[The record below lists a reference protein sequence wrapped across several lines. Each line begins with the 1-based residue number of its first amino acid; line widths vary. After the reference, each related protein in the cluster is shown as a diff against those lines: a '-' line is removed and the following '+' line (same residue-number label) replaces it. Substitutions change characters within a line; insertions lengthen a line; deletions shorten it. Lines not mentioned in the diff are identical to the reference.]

1 MRIFR
6 GRGPHDH
13 LATGFHWYEGR
24 VFAETSR
31 GPYEAGKIKGAYG
44 LRITRASY
52 FAWEIASLNRS
63 FGDFVLDGR
72 VEIDPA
78 NGHSA
83 AGFLIRYNN
92 EENFYTFL
100 VDNRGRFRFDCLFN
114 NHPLTLIDWTPI
126 VDGEPGAIGRNLR
139 VIAHGTS
146 FSFYADEEWIAE
158 IEDESIPEGGIGFAG
173 QNYADADTAGFR
185 LMSFAVEARPAAV
198 EREYLRWVH
207 YVPHSPAARLALAET
222 LFAAGGF
229 SAAAVQLKRSL
240 KGREGTAREHFL
252 LAESYLRLSLHQNA
266 LQEIEEVLRRE
277 PSHAEALFEKANL
290 LYLSNEFLA
299 ARDYLRASMTAGTMP
314 KSAAAWNLLGNT
326 EYALGNWQKAADA
339 YTQAVGAQG
348 DEPMFLKNAARSLE
362 MAGRRDAAVSMYL
375 KAARLFFRAAVY
387 DELSLILPRVLELD
401 PSNAE
406 VRALE
411 AKMAYHEG
419 RRDYAR
425 TALEALVREGSTDSA
440 VYYLLGLI
448 LSEAGDRE
456 EALARF
462 ARAAELEPSFPLY
475 HFRLAE
481 ALHLLGRDPWE
492 ALRRAKSLDAEDP
505 WISNLEG
512 LVLLEEGRTD
522 EAEKALNEARTRAP
536 HELDICLNLSEAMAR
551 AGKTAEA
558 LDLLDGQARA
568 AGEDA
573 RIHNQEGN
581 ILSRARD
588 FGGAISAYEAAI
600 KMDPDNFLYK
610 ENCAAACL
618 EADMVHRAEELLSQ
632 VEKVRPSPSVY
643 NLLGNAAVLKGEYQ
657 RAELAYAAGLNLQPG
672 NPDLE
677 TNLAQ
682 LQLER
687 SRWPEARA
695 LLKETLSRNPGYTRA
710 QVLLE
715 RARARFETRLS
726 CAACG
731 REWWV
736 PKDIGP
742 QPALTVRGEPPADA
756 PAGKC
761 PKCGRLYCVGCA
773 SAHVSELRFHC
784 AECGAALKLNDNSLR
799 WLLSQYLDGAAEEK
813 KVP

>member
-1 MRIFR
+1 MPIF
-6 GRGPHDH
+6 GRRAQHDH
-13 LATGFHWYEGR
+13 LSTGFHWYEGR
-24 VFAETSR
+24 VFADTSHKAYET
-31 GPYEAGKIKGAYG
+31 GKARGAYT
-44 LRITRASY
+44 LRITKASY
-52 FAWEIASLNRS
+52 FAWELASLNRS

-72 VEIDPA
+72 VEIEPS

-83 AGFLIRYNN
+83 AGFIIRCNN

-126 VDGEPGAIGRNLR
+126 VDAEPGAISRDIR
-139 VIAHGTS
+139 VIAHGSS
-146 FSFYADEEWIAE
+146 FSFYADEEWIGE

-173 QNYADADTAGFR
+173 QNYAEADSASFR

-229 SAAAVQLKRSL
+229 SAAAVELKRSL
-240 KGREGTAREHFL
+240 KGREGAAREHFL
-252 LAESYLRLSLHQNA
+252 LAECYLRLSLYQNA

-277 PSHAEALFEKANL
+277 PSHPDALFEKANL

-299 ARDYLRASMTAGTMP
+299 ARDYLRASLTAGTMP
-314 KSAAAWNLLGNT
+314 RSAAAWNLLGNA
-326 EYALGNWQKAADA
+326 EYALGNWQKSADA
-339 YTQAVGAQG
+339 YTQAVAAQA
-348 DEPMFLKNAARSLE
+348 DEPLFLKNAARSLE
-362 MAGRRDAAVSMYL
+362 MAGNREAAVSMYL
-375 KAARLFFRAAVY
+375 KAARLFFRDAVY
-387 DELSLILPRVLELD
+387 DELSLILPRVLGLD

-419 RRDYAR
+419 HRDKAR
-425 TALEALVREGSTDSA
+425 AALEALAREGSTDSA

-448 LSEAGDRE
+448 LTEAGERE
-456 EALARF
+456 AALGHF

-481 ALHLLGRDPWE
+481 TLHLLGRDPWA
-492 ALRRAKSLDAEDP
+492 ALRRARSLDAEDP

-512 LVLLEEGRTD
+512 LVLLEEGKAE
-522 EAEKALNEARTRAP
+522 EAEKSLNEARTRAP
-536 HELDICLNLSEAMAR
+536 RELDICLNLSEAMAR

-573 RIHNQEGN
+573 RIHNQKGN
-581 ILSRARD
+581 ILSRAGD
-588 FGGAISAYEAAI
+588 FGGAIASYEAAI
-600 KMDPDNFLYK
+600 KADPDNLMYK

-618 EADMVHRAEELLSQ
+618 EADLVHRAEELLSQ
-632 VEKVRPSPSVY
+632 VEKLSPSPSVY

-687 SRWPEARA
+687 SRWPEARE
-695 LLKETLSRNPGYTRA
+695 LLRGTLSRNPGYARA
-710 QVLLE
+710 QALLE
-715 RARARFETRLS
+715 RARTRFETRLT
-726 CAACG
+726 CAQCG

-742 QPALTVRGEPPADA
+742 QPALTVRGEPPVEA

-761 PKCGRLYCVGCA
+761 PTCGRLYCVGCA
-773 SAHVSELRFHC
+773 SAHVSEMRFHC
-784 AECGAALKLNDNSLR
+784 AECGEALKLNDNSLR
-799 WLLSQYLDGAAEEK
+799 WLLSQYLDK
-813 KVP
+813 P